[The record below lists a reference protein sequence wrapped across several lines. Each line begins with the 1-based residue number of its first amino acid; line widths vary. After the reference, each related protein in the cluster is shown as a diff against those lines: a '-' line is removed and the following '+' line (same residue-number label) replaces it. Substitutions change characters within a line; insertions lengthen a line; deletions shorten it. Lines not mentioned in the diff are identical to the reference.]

1 MASMS
6 GVAANDSCVG
16 MWEKLKAG
24 KIKVPILQKSMS
36 TPNLVLPIQSRKQR
50 DCAN

>member
-24 KIKVPILQKSMS
+24 KIKVTILKKII
-36 TPNLVLPIQSRKQR
+36 PNAEFSP
-50 DCAN
+50 ANSK